1 MRRAE
6 AGPAPPAPPPL
17 SPAPGCTRSSSSRCF
32 SLPFTA
38 AGGVAEALGN
48 LGVRLFKPL
57 AIGGNRRRLAVDRA
71 SGDAEEHRRPN
82 LARDR
87 RSLTQWR
94 I

>member
-1 MRRAE
+1 MYTLVIF
-6 AGPAPPAPPPL
+6 PVLLTPL
-17 SPAPGCTRSSSSRCF
+17 HRCRG
-32 SLPFTA
+32 
-38 AGGVAEALGN
+38 GGVAEALGN

-71 SGDAEEHRRPN
+71 GGDAEEHRRRN